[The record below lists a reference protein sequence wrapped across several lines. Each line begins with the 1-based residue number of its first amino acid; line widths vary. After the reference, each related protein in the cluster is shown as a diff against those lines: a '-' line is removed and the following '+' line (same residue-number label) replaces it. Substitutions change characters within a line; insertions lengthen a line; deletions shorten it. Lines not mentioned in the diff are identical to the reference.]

1 MTCGVPQRRIMEV
14 KVRNG
19 NINKALSIFKK
30 KCSERLFEYRERE
43 FYEPPSVA
51 KQKAIAAAKKR
62 EKKRQNA
69 Q

>member
-1 MTCGVPQRRIMEV
+1 MEV

-19 NINKALSIFKK
+19 NVNKALSILKK

-43 FYEPPSVA
+43 YYEPPSVA
-51 KQKAIAAAKKR
+51 KQKAVAAAKKR

-69 Q
+69 K